1 MQEGKLSLIASN
13 MVLYRENRKDTTKK
27 LLVLMSEFSKVARYK
42 INTEKHCVSIHNNKL
57 SESKIKKTT
66 PFTTASKRIKY
77 LGMYLT

>member
-42 INTEKHCVSIHNNKL
+42 TNIQKSVTFQNISNEL
-57 SESKIKKTT
+57 
-66 PFTTASKRIKY
+66 F
-77 LGMYLT
+77 